1 MGGWVFILSRRRSRK
16 EARAHAKHGGSV
28 TAYESRRF
36 GVMEFTPIYHVIS
49 HRFASLL
56 LYVST
61 SPKVL
66 RSLSAV
72 QPYEIGRDKHL
83 EGCTATS
90 SDR

>member
-1 MGGWVFILSRRRSRK
+1 M
-16 EARAHAKHGGSV
+16 

-36 GVMEFTPIYHVIS
+36 GVMEITPIYHVIA
-49 HRFASLL
+49 HRFASLF

-61 SPKVL
+61 STKVL
-66 RSLSAV
+66 RSLSTV
-72 QPYEIGRDKHL
+72 QPYEIGGDRYL